1 LVLNASD
8 PNAFEAAFM
17 TMVRERVGGLVVGGD
32 LLFLNHDKELVALA
46 ARFGVPTMF
55 RVFESVAAGGLM
67 SYATDYIDAV
77 RQASVYAGRIL
88 SGEKPADLP
97 IQQVTKMQL
106 TINMKTAKALG
117 LTFPLTI
124 LGRADQVVE

>member
-1 LVLNASD
+1 
-8 PNAFEAAFM
+8 
-17 TMVRERVGGLVVGGD
+17 
-32 LLFLNHDKELVALA
+32 
-46 ARFGVPTMF
+46 MF

-88 SGEKPADLP
+88 RGEKAADLP

-106 TINMKTAKALG
+106 TINMKTAKTLG